1 VRGQKVAL
9 VKVARAKEMRT
20 QPTLEEDLLWRRLRR
35 NALGHHFRRQQVIA
49 GFIVDFYCH
58 QAKLVVEVDGPI
70 HDLRSDYDTARD
82 AVLTDT
88 GLRVVRVRSADVRER
103 IGEVLTALVKAC
115 SPSLVGKG

>member
-1 VRGQKVAL
+1 
-9 VKVARAKEMRT
+9 
-20 QPTLEEDLLWRRLRR
+20 
-35 NALGHHFRRQQVIA
+35 VIA

-115 SPSLVGKG
+115 ASGTS